1 MARRISLREVP
12 LAIQNRREFTAG
24 AGTMFGDYDTDG
36 EHAGKYV
43 IRSYR
48 AVIATVTFGRDNE
61 EVVWVTDR
69 KYSVTTSKHTNYARR
84 GFAVELAN
92 ALAEQANADPL
103 ALV

>member
-48 AVIATVTFGRDNE
+48 AVIATVTFTDRGDL
-61 EVVWVTDR
+61 VWVTDR

-84 GFAVELAN
+84 GLAVELAN

>member
-48 AVIATVTFGRDNE
+48 AVIATVTFTDRGDL
-61 EVVWVTDR
+61 VWVTDR